1 MHNFI
6 LHLQFPLQQM
16 VPDGQPLLEAGDGLP
31 LLLHGDTLSLGL
43 HLVGAAVHLT
53 AEQVQRLVPG
63 LHLLHGRRHTPRRGP
78 RRQARQLVLLPGAQV
93 RRRGHRVLE
102 EGLVAVTSGD
112 SDRGGN
118 IEIQRQ
124 LIK

>member
-1 MHNFI
+1 
-6 LHLQFPLQQM
+6 M

-31 LLLHGDTLSLGL
+31 LLLHGLGL

-63 LHLLHGRRHTPRRGP
+63 LHLLHGRGHTARRGP

>member
-1 MHNFI
+1 MHDFI

-16 VPDGQPLLEAGDGLP
+16 VPYGQPLLEAGDGPP
-31 LLLHGDTLSLGL
+31 LLLHGLGL

-63 LHLLHGRRHTPRRGP
+63 LHLLHGRGHTARRGP
-78 RRQARQLVLLPGAQV
+78 RRQARQLVLLPSAQV

-112 SDRGGN
+112 SDGGGN
-118 IEIQRQ
+118 IEIQ
-124 LIK
+124 